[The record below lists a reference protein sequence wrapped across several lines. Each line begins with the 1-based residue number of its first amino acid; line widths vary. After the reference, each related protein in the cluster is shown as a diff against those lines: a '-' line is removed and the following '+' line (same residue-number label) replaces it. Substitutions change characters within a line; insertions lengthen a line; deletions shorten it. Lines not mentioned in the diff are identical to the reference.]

1 MVNRFYEYQLLWLS
15 IGCLAAL
22 IADRRASAGRR
33 RLAAKDSRED
43 RAEGGLSGA
52 GTASA
57 LAALTRQYLVVYAIV
72 MGADWLQG
80 PYVYSL
86 YREQYGFPERTVA
99 ILFVTGFVSAGLA
112 APLIGVWAD
121 QHGRKRL
128 CLVFCATYTCACLC
142 ILVPFL
148 PVLLVGRVLG
158 GISTSILFSAFESWL
173 MSASTSH
180 ALPQSDLSTIMGRA
194 TLVNGLVA
202 TGAGVFSNQLVGFTG
217 SFASPFIASGALL
230 ILAWAVIRGSWIENY
245 GSTNSDPGASDPL
258 QLARL
263 RTALRITCFEGS
275 MYLFVF
281 LWVPALQEHSLLG
294 LLPLGY
300 IFSSFMLSMML
311 GSVLYTYLVAISPE
325 SSLMTHAKLSSA
337 VCALAALAL
346 AVSVS
351 QPDERARF
359 WAFCVFEACVGLYY
373 PVQGMLRG
381 ALIANEHRAT
391 LSSLFRVPLN
401 VFVVVSLL
409 TGVAGA
415 RGAVLTASAL
425 MLGFSSVMTGAVI
438 VSRVEGQ
445 TVGGKA

>member
-43 RAEGGLSGA
+43 RAEGGPERAHMS
-52 GTASA
+52 
-57 LAALTRQYLVVYAIV
+57 
-72 MGADWLQG
+72 
-80 PYVYSL
+80 YSL

-230 ILAWAVIRGSWIENY
+230 ILAWA
-245 GSTNSDPGASDPL
+245 
-258 QLARL
+258 LARL
-263 RTALRITCFEGS
+263 RTALRIVREDPRLLVLGLTQTCFEGS

-359 WAFCVFEACVGLYY
+359 LG
-373 PVQGMLRG
+373 GMLRG